1 MKKNIISALLCALAI
16 VGLAACNKP
25 EEKFEQ
31 DKTHTVTFMA
41 QVPSDSDSETKTA
54 IMLKMVPDWHNTDVN
69 DVHIFE
75 TETSSSFG

>member
-25 EEKFEQ
+25 EEKFAQ

-54 IMLKMVPDWHNTDVN
+54 IMLKMVPD
-69 DVHIFE
+69 
-75 TETSSSFG
+75 